1 MAPYRRYRMLIG
13 IYTIALLMGV
23 REYIFSRSQDPVDL
37 LSEKWSE
44 MTDVVAGI
52 NPGDPDTEFL
62 LAIQAM
68 QGGHEEEFVRRME
81 EALASGVK
89 HNDLLLRSYA
99 QHLLN
104 SGADYRLINSAA
116 NRWRENHPFSAE
128 TIWLSLAAGPTS
140 QAEAAVLRR
149 AMVEVPWI
157 YDSELESFVEG
168 ESPRWRLMLSF
179 RPGQSV
185 DIREAVAAAS
195 ILSLSP
201 EQRSLYEIECF
212 TLVECR
218 LSRRSGG

>member
-1 MAPYRRYRMLIG
+1 MLIG

>member
-1 MAPYRRYRMLIG
+1 MLIG

-218 LSRRSGG
+218 LSRRSRPTKM